1 MTTPTLIAHQSKI
14 SSLKVHMDHQKAP
27 PKAPKK
33 PSFSYRRERTQGGD
47 INRPSKSDLLV
58 AFEYYI
64 ELFELLS

>member
-27 PKAPKK
+27 QK
-33 PSFSYRRERTQGGD
+33 PPISYKRERTLGGY